1 VRPRTATAAAA
12 LARLG
17 FVDAKRAERLLATP
31 TLAPIVDD
39 DEVLGAL
46 GASADPD
53 LALLGL
59 DRLLETATDP
69 DRLIAELERDAVLR
83 RRLFAV
89 LGMSAGLADHLAR
102 HPDDWHGLAQLGLP
116 APRPTAQDVRA
127 ELLEAVGADPASTEP
142 VATVSDAVDAMR
154 AAYRRALMLLA
165 ARDLADSL
173 DVGIV
178 AGELADLA
186 AAALEAGLAIARADY
201 PAEAASAR
209 LAIIGMGK
217 CGGQELNYVSDV
229 DVVFV
234 AEQVEPSAEA
244 DAVDDA
250 AAAVA
255 AATTLATAVMRACAE
270 SSTEPPLW
278 VVDAALRPEGKSGP
292 LVRRVA
298 SHRDYYERWAKT
310 WEFQALLKARPVAGD
325 VEVGQDYMAAIGP
338 LVWRAAERDGFV
350 SDVQAMRRRVEEHI
364 PRKEVDRHLKLG
376 AGGLRDIE
384 FAVQMLQLVHG
395 RADESLRSR
404 STLGGLAALTSGG
417 YVGREDGSA
426 LASSYR
432 FLRSLEH
439 RVQLYKLRRTHLMP
453 ISEDDRRRLG
463 RSLGYVRDPVGRLD
477 SQLKSHRSDVRRLHE
492 KIFYRPLLDA
502 VARLPSEEVR
512 LTTDAAKTRLKALGY
527 RDPAGALR
535 HIESLTRG
543 VSRRASIQRTL
554 LPVLLGWFADGV
566 DPDAGLRGFREVS
579 DALGETHWYLSLL
592 RDEQAA
598 AERMA
603 RVLASS
609 RFATEL
615 LLRAPE
621 AVQLLGEES
630 TSAGAHFSTRAELE
644 DEVRAV
650 VARHDDAE
658 SAIAAVR
665 AMRRHELFG
674 IAVADLGAEVG
685 VGPASDETLPVEQIG
700 AAVTAVAQATVLGA
714 LELARRGVADRHGAD
729 LDVEFGVVAM
739 GRLGG
744 HEMAY
749 SSDADVMYV
758 YRAGPQAGE
767 AEAARYALAIA
778 QEMHRL
784 LALPSPEPP
793 LLLDADLRPEGRSGP
808 LVRSLGSYEAY
819 YERWGEVW
827 ERQALLR
834 AEPMAGSP
842 GLLDDMA
849 ALIDPLRWS
858 TAGLSAD
865 ELREVRRIKARVE
878 SERLPRGVDKTRHLK
893 LGPGGLADVE
903 WTVQTLQLQHAGEV
917 AGLRTTETVAAL
929 RAAVDADL
937 IERADAQVLIDS
949 WRLVGEMRNAIVH
962 VTGRASDVLPKDGR
976 VLESLARVL
985 GHAPGEAAEMQDEHA
1000 RATRR
1005 ARRVV
1010 NRIFYGEE

>member
-1 VRPRTATAAAA
+1 VRPRTATVAAS

-17 FVDAKRAERLLATP
+17 FVDSAKAQRVLSGPAC
-31 TLAPIVDD
+31 APVAD
-39 DEVLGAL
+39 DEEILGAL
-46 GASADPD
+46 AASADPD

-59 DRLLETATDP
+59 DRLLEATSDP
-69 DRLIAELERDAVLR
+69 DRLLAELERDAVLR
-83 RRLFAV
+83 HRLFAV
-89 LGMSAGLADHLAR
+89 LGMSAAFADHLAR
-102 HPDDWHGLAQLGLP
+102 HPEHWHALAALPLP
-116 APRPTAQDVRA
+116 APRRTTEQIRTD
-127 ELLEAVGADPASTEP
+127 LLDAVGADPTASTP
-142 VATVSDAVDAMR
+142 VAGRGHDAAVDAMR
-154 AAYRRALMLLA
+154 AAYRRELMLLA

-186 AAALEAGLAIARADY
+186 AAALDAGLAIARAET
-201 PAEAASAR
+201 PGIAAGVR

-217 CGGQELNYVSDV
+217 CGGRELNYVSDV

-234 AEQVEPSAEA
+234 AEPATVGGPART
-244 DAVDDA
+244 DDVL
-250 AAAVA
+250 AVA
-255 AATTLATAVMRACAE
+255 TALATRAMATC
-270 SSTEPPLW
+270 SSHSAEPPLW
-278 VVDAALRPEGKSGP
+278 VVDAALRPEGKNGP
-292 LVRRVA
+292 LVRTLA
-298 SHRDYYERWAKT
+298 SHQEYYERWAKT
-310 WEFQALLKARPVAGD
+310 WEFQALLKARPIAGD
-325 VEVGQDYMAAIGP
+325 GELGEQYVQATRP

-350 SDVQAMRRRVEEHI
+350 TEVQAMRQRVEANI
-364 PRKEVDRHLKLG
+364 PRKEVERDLKLG
-376 AGGLRDIE
+376 PGGLRDIE

-395 RADESLRSR
+395 RGDDELRSR
-404 STLGGLAALTSGG
+404 STLGGLAALTAGG
-417 YVGREDGSA
+417 YVGREDGSE

-432 FLRSLEH
+432 FLRTLEH
-439 RVQLYKLRRTHLMP
+439 RIQLHKLRRTHLLP
-453 ISEDDRRRLG
+453 TATADQRRLG
-463 RSLGYVRDPVGRLD
+463 RSLGYLRDPVDRLA
-477 SQLKSHRSDVRRLHE
+477 SQVRRHRGEVRRLHE
-492 KIFYRPLLDA
+492 KIFYRPLLES
-502 VARLPSEEVR
+502 VARLPTSEVR
-512 LTTDAAKTRLKALGY
+512 LTPDAARQRLKALGY

-535 HIESLTRG
+535 HIEALTTG
-543 VSRRASIQRTL
+543 VSRRAAIQRTL

-579 DALGETHWYLSLL
+579 DALGDTHWYLRLL

-621 AVQLLGEES
+621 AVQILGEE
-630 TSAGAHFSTRAELE
+630 AGRRFRSRAELE
-644 DEVRAV
+644 EEVLAAASRHSDPETAV
-650 VARHDDAE
+650 
-658 SAIAAVR
+658 AAVR
-665 AMRRHELFG
+665 AMRRRELFG

-685 VGPASDETLPVEQIG
+685 VGVETDRTLPVE
-700 AAVTAVAQATVLGA
+700 AVGSAITAVAQATVAGA
-714 LELARRGVADRHGAD
+714 LEVARRSVAERRGGDAA
-729 LDVEFGVVAM
+729 VEFAVIAM

-758 YRAGPQAGE
+758 YRAEPDVDE
-767 AEAARYALAIA
+767 AEAARVALEIA

-808 LVRSLGSYEAY
+808 LVRSFGSYSAY
-819 YERWGEVW
+819 YARWGEVW

-834 AEPMAGSP
+834 AEPLTGSAALMA
-842 GLLDDMA
+842 DMT

-858 TAGLSAD
+858 AQGLSAD

-878 SERLPRGVDKTRHLK
+878 SERLPRGVERSRHLK

-903 WTVQTLQLQHAGEV
+903 WTVQTLQLQHAHRV
-917 AGLRTTETVAAL
+917 PSLRTTETVAAL
-929 RAAVDADL
+929 HAAVDAGLLD
-937 IERADAQVLIDS
+937 ADDCRVLIDS
-949 WRLVGEMRNAIVH
+949 WRLAGEMRNAIVH
-962 VTGRASDVLPKDGR
+962 VTGRASDVVPKDGR
-976 VLESLARVL
+976 VLESLSRVL
-985 GHAPGEAAEMQDEHA
+985 GHPPGESPAMQEDYA

-1010 NRIFYGEE
+1010 NRVFYGED